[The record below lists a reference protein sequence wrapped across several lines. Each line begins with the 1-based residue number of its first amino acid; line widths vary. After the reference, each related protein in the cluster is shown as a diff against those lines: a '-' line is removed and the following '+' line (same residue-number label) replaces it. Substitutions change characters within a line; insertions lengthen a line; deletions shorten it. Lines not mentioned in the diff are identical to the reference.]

1 MELLKDYWS
10 RWTATLR
17 YGGHAFNLKLYD
29 LGYYFIF
36 LFLIIFLFTC
46 CLFSPPPLPPAFPS
60 LFHLLFLLLCQLI
73 FLPFLHVLYAL
84 YILSLFYTLFFC
96 PSLSPPSL
104 QEWLRYQSLW
114 DMEFSN
120 ITAKVGDDLVL
131 WQRLLQDIK

>member
-1 MELLKDYWS
+1 MELSKDYWS

-29 LGYYFIF
+29 LDYYLSFYF
-36 LFLIIFLFTC
+36 LLFFCLHVVFFL
-46 CLFSPPPLPPAFPS
+46 LPPFPLLVFPPFS
-60 LFHLLFLLLCQLI
+60 SSFSFFSFNSFHLLFYMYCML
-73 FLPFLHVLYAL
+73 FT
-84 YILSLFYTLFFC
+84 SLFYTLFFC
-96 PSLSPPSL
+96 PSLSPSSL